1 MSKDERYDIVIVG
14 GGPNGV
20 TSAAYL
26 AKSGLSVCVLEER
39 PELLGGCENV
49 EVIPGVRID
58 PHMTFM
64 YAGPAPGWEQ
74 LELWKYGFRM
84 AWRIEPPWGTPS
96 SAMSMVTDGLVP
108 TTQKDMLGWAK
119 ITGLGYERP
128 FWKEL
133 MRAVY
138 WSPPHPPEVEITADN
153 VPYMQVIKQ
162 FAPEMYTE
170 ELLDMS
176 MFDLMDEYMETE
188 AAKVSRGIV
197 AWYCGASPEWQGIAV
212 PAMGGAFLLQCASD
226 SNPMQLSVS
235 RGGMHT
241 YGHAVVRAALAHGAV
256 MRTSCP
262 VGEIIISEGRAVG
275 VRLRDDA
282 ALAAKTIW
290 ANKAVLANVEI
301 KHLFNQLIGKQH
313 LDTGFL
319 QRIDDISLKGSNIY
333 VSHFLFNKPPH
344 VRPKFQHP
352 EQSAVVPYLGG
363 VYPCDSRELYYEHIM
378 DINGRKGFPSMPP
391 EKVPWIV
398 PPHEEDD
405 SRVRRPNSYLL
416 SPFYVIVPPPEYFVD
431 GPDAMHKDK
440 GKWDT
445 YMRKAL
451 GSVVENI
458 EDDLIGQWSNSPWE
472 SEHRNWG
479 LLGGG
484 WYTTRHCADQWFENR
499 PLPELSRYRVPFIDG
514 LYLCHQ
520 SSGHPGG
527 LFLMAIPY
535 NLMHILIEDGIA
547 EPGDWWYPS
556 PWYIPQEEKISAIPR

>member
-1 MSKDERYDIVIVG
+1 MAHEERYDVVIVG

-20 TSAAYL
+20 TAAAYL

-39 PELLGGCENV
+39 PELGGGCENT

-64 YAGPAPGWEQ
+64 YAAAAPGFEQ
-74 LELWKYGFRM
+74 LGLHNYGFRM
-84 AWRIEPPWGTPS
+84 AWHQPEPDGTPGALAWTSDGARQATEKDVAGWGKVTGIGYEPP
-96 SAMSMVTDGLVP
+96 
-108 TTQKDMLGWAK
+108 
-119 ITGLGYERP
+119 
-128 FWKEL
+128 FWMEL

-138 WSPPHPPEVEITADN
+138 YCPPHPPEVEVTADS
-153 VPYMQVIKQ
+153 VPYMQVYKQ
-162 FAPEMYTE
+162 RAPEMYTE
-170 ELLDMS
+170 EILNMS

-188 AAKVSRGIV
+188 AMKVNRAIV
-197 AWYCGASPEWQGIAV
+197 AWYCGASPEWQGVAV
-212 PAMGGAFLLQCASD
+212 PSMGGAFLLGAT
-226 SNPMQLSVS
+226 QLSVS

-241 YGHAVVRAALAHGAV
+241 YGHAVMRCAFAHGAV
-256 MRTSCP
+256 MRASCP
-262 VGEIIISEGRAVG
+262 VAEIIIREGRAVG

-282 ALAAKTIW
+282 ACGEKTIW
-290 ANKAVLANVEI
+290 ANKAVLANCEI
-301 KHLFNQLIGKQH
+301 KHLFKDLIGPGH
-313 LDTGFL
+313 VDRGVM
-319 QRIDDISLKGSNIY
+319 QRIEDISLKGSNIY
-333 VSHFLFNKPPH
+333 VSHFLLNKPPR
-344 VRPKFQHP
+344 VRPEFT
-352 EQSAVVPYLGG
+352 VPGQGDQRLFFGG
-363 VYPCDSRELYYEHIM
+363 VGPDDSRENYYEHIT
-378 DINGRKGFPSMPP
+378 DINGRKSFPSMPP

-416 SPFYVIVPPPEYFVD
+416 SPFYVIVPPPEYFVE
-431 GPDAMHKDK
+431 GPEALTKEKD
-440 GKWDT
+440 KWDT

-451 GSVVENI
+451 GTVVENL
-458 EDDLIGQWSNSPWE
+458 EDDLIGQWSNAPWE

-484 WYTTRHCADQWFENR
+484 WYTTRHCDDQWFTNR

-535 NLMHILIEDGIA
+535 NLMHILIEDGIV

-556 PWYIPQEEKISAIPR
+556 PWYIPQEGKISAIPR

>member
-1 MSKDERYDIVIVG
+1 MSKEERYDIVIVG

-64 YAGPAPGWEQ
+64 YAGAAPGFEQ

-84 AWRIEPPWGTPS
+84 AWHQLEPDGTPGAVMWTS
-96 SAMSMVTDGLVP
+96 EGAAVATE
-108 TTQKDMLGWAK
+108 KDNVGWGK
-119 ITGLGYERP
+119 LSGSEVCYERP

-133 MRAVY
+133 MQAIY
-138 WSPPHPPEVEITADN
+138 WCPPHPPEVEITAEN
-153 VPYMQVIKQ
+153 IPYMQVYKQ
-162 FAPEMYTE
+162 YAPEMWTE
-170 ELLDMS
+170 EILDMS
-176 MFDLMDEYMETE
+176 LFDLMDEYCETE
-188 AAKVSRGIV
+188 AHKVNMAII
-197 AWYCGASPEWQGIAV
+197 AWYCGASPEWQGVGI
-212 PAMGGAFLLQCASD
+212 PSLGGAVNLLTAT
-226 SNPMQLSVS
+226 PLSVS

-241 YGHAVVRAALAHGAV
+241 YGHAVVRCALAHGAV

-262 VGEIIISEGRAVG
+262 VDEIIIREGRAVG

-282 ALAAKTIW
+282 AFAEKTIW

-301 KHLFNQLIGKQH
+301 KHLFLDLIGPKH
-313 LDTGFL
+313 VDIGFM
-319 QRIDDISLKGSNIY
+319 QRIRDISLKGANIY
-333 VSHFLFNKPPH
+333 VSHFLLNKPPR
-344 VRPKFQHP
+344 VRPKFRAPDQGDRN
-352 EQSAVVPYLGG
+352 LFFGG
-363 VYPCDSRELYYEHIM
+363 IGPGDSRENYFEHIM
-378 DINGRKGFPSMPP
+378 DINGRKAFPSMPP

-431 GPDAMHKDK
+431 GPDAMHKEK

-451 GSVVENI
+451 GTVVENL
-458 EDDLIGQWSNSPWE
+458 EDDLIGQWANSPWE

-484 WYTTRHCADQWFENR
+484 WYTTRHCSDQWFENR
-499 PLPELSRYRVPFIDG
+499 PLPELSRYRVPSIDG

-535 NLMHILIEDGIA
+535 NLMHILIEDGLV

-556 PWYIPQEEKISAIPR
+556 PWYIPQEGKISAIPRI

>member
-1 MSKDERYDIVIVG
+1 MGQEERYDVVIVG

-64 YAGPAPGWEQ
+64 YGAAAPGFEQ

-84 AWRIEPPWGTPS
+84 AWRMLLPDGTTG
-96 SAMSMVTDGLVP
+96 SALFTSEEAAQPTLKDIAGLMRLQGAHP
-108 TTQKDMLGWAK
+108 DNE
-119 ITGLGYERP
+119 Y
-128 FWKEL
+128 WKEL
-133 MRAVY
+133 MRAIY
-138 WSPPHPPEVEITADN
+138 WCPPHPPEVEITADN

-162 FAPEMYTE
+162 HDPEMYTE

-176 MFDLMDEYMETE
+176 QFDLMDEYMETE
-188 AAKVSRGIV
+188 AYEVGNGIV
-197 AWYCGASPEWQGIAV
+197 SWYSGASPEWQGVGI
-212 PAMGGAFLLQCASD
+212 PALGGLASLIV
-226 SNPMQLSVS
+226 SGQLSVS

-262 VGEIIISEGRAVG
+262 VEEIIIREGRAVG

-282 ALAAKTIW
+282 AFAEKTIW

-301 KHLFNQLIGKQH
+301 KHLFNQLIGKRH

-333 VSHFLFNKPPH
+333 VSHFLLSKPPR
-344 VRPKFQHP
+344 VRPQFR
-352 EQSAVVPYLGG
+352 VPGEGDIFLGG
-363 VYPCDSRELYYEHIM
+363 VGGCDSRENYFEHIM
-378 DINGRKGFPSMPP
+378 DINGRKSFPSMPP
-391 EKVPWIV
+391 EMVPWIV

-416 SPFYVIVPPPEYFVD
+416 SPFYVIVPPPEYLVD
-431 GPDAMHKDK
+431 GYDAMHKQKD
-440 GKWDT
+440 KWDT

-451 GSVVENI
+451 GATVENL
-458 EDDLIGQWSNSPWE
+458 EDDLIGQWSNPPWE

-484 WYTTRHCADQWFENR
+484 WYTTRHCSDQWFENR
-499 PLPELSRYRVPFIDG
+499 PLPELSRYRVPSIDG

-556 PWYIPQEEKISAIPR
+556 PWYIPQEGKISAVPR

>member
-1 MSKDERYDIVIVG
+1 MGQEERYDIVIVG

-64 YAGPAPGWEQ
+64 YAGAAPGFEQ

-84 AWRIEPPWGTPS
+84 AWHQVQPDGTPAAVIWTS
-96 SAMSMVTDGLVP
+96 DGPVTP
-108 TTQKDMLGWAK
+108 TLKDLGGALRLQAAHPDN
-119 ITGLGYERP
+119 TY
-128 FWKEL
+128 WKDL

-138 WSPPHPPEVEITADN
+138 WCPPHPPEVEITADN
-153 VPYMQVIKQ
+153 VPWMQAVKQ
-162 FAPEMYTE
+162 NDPEMYTE

-176 MFDLMDEYMETE
+176 QFDLMDEYMETE
-188 AAKVSRGIV
+188 AYKVSQGII
-197 AWYCGASPEWQGIAV
+197 AWYSGASPEWQGVGI
-212 PAMGGAFLLQCASD
+212 PAFAGAANFSVATG
-226 SNPMQLSVS
+226 LSVS

-241 YGHAVVRAALAHGAV
+241 YGHAVIRCALAHGAV

-262 VGEIIISEGRAVG
+262 VEEIIIHEGRAVG

-282 ALAAKTIW
+282 AFAEKTIW

-301 KHLFNQLIGKQH
+301 KHLFLDLIGPKH
-313 LDTGFL
+313 VDIGFT
-319 QRIDDISLKGSNIY
+319 QRIKDISLKGSSIY
-333 VSHFLFNKPPH
+333 VSHFLLSKPPL
-344 VRPKFQHP
+344 VRPEFKHP
-352 EQSAVVPYLGG
+352 EQGDKRLFFGG
-363 VYPCDSRELYYEHIM
+363 CGPCDSRELYFEHIM
-378 DINGRKGFPSMPP
+378 DINGRKSFPSMPP
-391 EKVPWIV
+391 EKVPWIMV
-398 PPHEEDD
+398 PHEEDD

-431 GPDAMHKDK
+431 GPDAMHKEKD
-440 GKWDT
+440 KWDT

-451 GSVVENI
+451 GTVVENL
-458 EDDLIGQWSNSPWE
+458 EDDLIGQWSNPPWE

-484 WYTTRHCADQWFENR
+484 WYTTRHCSDQWFENR
-499 PLPELSRYRVPFIDG
+499 PLPELSRYRVPSIDG

-556 PWYIPQEEKISAIPR
+556 PWYIPQEGKISAVPRT